1 MNTSCLSFQSKVYPP
16 ICLILSFGFS
26 IGVTLSLYLS
36 SEEIHDATTSS
47 PTLSVLTIPT
57 PPSTTNPPV
66 VLEVDCVDVFT
77 STTPLLCT

>member
-36 SEEIHDATTSS
+36 SEEAYATTSS
-47 PTLSVLTIPT
+47 PTLSVLAIPT